1 MSNLPLIALR
11 ELTNAGNAGLA
22 GGKMGFYVSETSTPK
37 PVFSDAEL
45 TNPLPNPV
53 EADGNGRF
61 PTIYMIPGEPYTVEL
76 TDADGAMVNS
86 EDGLYATLLT
96 SDSYL
101 LRIKQIASNPLDYGA
116 VGDGANDES
125 AAVQAA
131 IDFANANGGG
141 VVNLLGLTYRVD
153 STLTLYSNVKLVGP
167 GTLDFTNCPDEEYLK
182 AQGTLGT
189 AYSLTSDAAYRSAV
203 VEATTSGISSGDMV
217 FIRSNQAVIG
227 LVTSCEVNRIDDVA
241 GDEHYLASTLLDD
254 YNTADTAVIQE
265 VTPVENLVI
274 EDIDIIASIAA
285 SGTSPSVIY
294 LERCRNVELRNVRI
308 TGVKTFGVQIRQCM
322 DVSIEGGRIE
332 LGTHGVRAGHGSR
345 DVTLNGVNLERLA
358 YAVSTQFNGSHESGT
373 VHGLKIHHCTF
384 RFCGS
389 DCQLTQ
395 NVTGASVRFNN
406 FDRGGFLRFAV
417 SDGVMAKNTFASD
430 DTYEMQL
437 PVAFINRSARPW
449 NITIDDNEF
458 DCPVL
463 IEGNHVDITGDGG
476 SIRRLA
482 VTNNEAPLGF
492 DFNLTWDQASAISAD
507 RVVVSGN
514 EGAADSEINVTAS
527 GSSATIHRLDVSKNK
542 VGAISVTSPNFNRVR
557 AVRCDRNEVESDK
570 ASLVSIGTVRS
581 VRARGN
587 ILIGSTSTTTS
598 GLRTQGGTLVEL
610 VSNSISGV
618 SGSGAGIAIEDV
630 SSGASVQCRGNTV
643 SVATA
648 IGIYLSLG
656 SSAANAHVSDNTVLV
671 GAATAIYA
679 TSGAVSANRLHVANN
694 VANGTPGSGA
704 HMLHVAGIWTHVG
717 VQDNT
722 LHRGNNT
729 DSNVH
734 FDGAFVGTIDR
745 VTLDGNTLHGGTY
758 GVEFTNGNGQCWW
771 SGGQI
776 TASVDEFL
784 GAVGRRLIASLGPG
798 TTVAAGSLDT
808 NTTLPGGAITI
819 PGGLIRA
826 GDELEIEA
834 TVWCLNDSG
843 NTSGYA
849 PTVKLGNSYDAG
861 VVLSRPETDI
871 PDGAGAVLIA
881 RGRRKFPSP
890 GTYRS
895 AEWLS
900 FYGQD
905 ASGGDAN
912 GGIGGNPPQDM
923 IGLSFVTPISFS
935 TSSDWTLG
943 IFASWSGSNMSVR
956 VMNYTVKLLRR
967 GT

>member
-53 EADGNGRF
+53 VADGNGRF

-116 VGDGANDES
+116 AGDGANDES

-167 GTLDFTNCPDEEYLK
+167 GTLDFTGCPDEEYLK

-203 VEATTSGISSGDMV
+203 VEASTSGFSAGDMV
-217 FIRSNQAVIG
+217 SIRSNQAVIG
-227 LVTSCEVNRIDDVA
+227 LVTSGEVNRINEVA

-285 SGTSPSVIY
+285 SGTAPSAIY

-332 LGTHGVRAGHGSR
+332 LGGHGVRVGHGSR
-345 DVTLNGVNLERLA
+345 DVTLNGVKLERLV
-358 YAVSTQFNGSHESGT
+358 YGVSTQSFDSPESGT
-373 VHGLKIHHCTF
+373 VHGLKINHCTF
-384 RFCGS
+384 RRCLG
-389 DCQLTQ
+389 DYQLLQ
-395 NVTGASVRFNN
+395 NVTGARVRFNTH
-406 FDRGGFLRFAV
+406 DHGGFLRFAV

-430 DTYEMQL
+430 DPYEVQL
-437 PVAFINRSARPW
+437 PTAFINRSARPW

-463 IEGNHVDITGDGG
+463 IEGNHVVRTGDGG
-476 SIRRLA
+476 SVRTLA
-482 VTNNEAPLGF
+482 ITDNECPLGF
-492 DFNLTWDQASAISAD
+492 DFSLTWDQSSAISAD

-527 GSSATIHRLDVSKNK
+527 GSSATIHRLDVSRNK

-570 ASLVSIGTVRS
+570 TSLVSIGTVRS

-587 ILIGSTSTTTS
+587 NLIGSTSTTTY
-598 GLRTQGGTLVEL
+598 GLHTQGGTLVDL
-610 VSNSISGV
+610 VSNRISGV
-618 SGSGAGIAIEDV
+618 SGSGAGIAIENIA
-630 SSGASVQCRGNTV
+630 SGASVQCRGNTI

-656 SSAANAHVSDNTVLV
+656 LAGADAHVSDNTVLV

-679 TSGAVSANRLHVANN
+679 TSNAVSANVLQVADNLASGN
-694 VANGTPGSGA
+694 PGSGD
-704 HMLHVAGIWTHVG
+704 HMLHVAGRWTHVG

-722 LHRGNNT
+722 LRRGNT
-729 DSNVH
+729 ADSNVH
-734 FDGAFVGTIDR
+734 FDAASVGAIDR
-745 VTLDGNTLHGGTY
+745 VTLDGNTLQGGTY

-784 GAVGRRLIASLGPG
+784 GAVGRRVLASLGPG
-798 TTVAAGSLDT
+798 TTVEANSLDT
-808 NTTLPGGAITI
+808 GVPLPGGAVTI

-826 GDELEIEA
+826 GDEIEVEA
-834 TVWCLNDSG
+834 TVWCRNDSG
-843 NTSGYA
+843 DASATG
-849 PTVKLGNSYDAG
+849 PTVQCGSSYGAG
-861 VVLSRPETDI
+861 SVLSRVENLP
-871 PDGAGAVLIA
+871 AGYGVLLIA
-881 RGRRKFPSP
+881 RGRRKFPSA
-890 GTYRS
+890 GTYFVP
-895 AEWLS
+895 EWLS

-905 ASGGDAN
+905 ASGGSAN
-912 GGIGGNPPQDM
+912 AGIGGAALQDM
-923 IGLSFVTPISFS
+923 IGVSGVTSISFS
-935 TSSDWTLG
+935 TASDWTLG
-943 IFASWSGSNMSVR
+943 IFASWSGANRYVR
-956 VMNYTVKLLRR
+956 VMNYTVKLLRE